1 MKGKSNKQQRLW
13 LAAVACVL
21 FSTLFSIVATA
32 GAPRPDIPDAI
43 KGEQCVEDTDFM
55 RRNHMDLLLH
65 QRDET
70 VHKGIRTKKH
80 SLKECFTCHVVKD
93 KDNKPLTVSSPKHF
107 CRECHD
113 YAAVSIDCFQCH
125 TSIPGNKEMGGGK
138 TTGSMRGGL

>member
-1 MKGKSNKQQRLW
+1 
-13 LAAVACVL
+13 
-21 FSTLFSIVATA
+21 
-32 GAPRPDIPDAI
+32 
-43 KGEQCVEDTDFM
+43 
-55 RRNHMDLLLH
+55 LLLH

-125 TSIPGNKEMGGGK
+125 TSIPGGGK
-138 TTGSMRGGL
+138 TKGNMRDGL